1 MESHVFIRTI
11 AFIFALCLTHQSH
24 AITLK
29 IATVA
34 PDGSFWMELLK
45 DGARQIKTET
55 NSRVKFK
62 FYPGGVMGSQEMVL
76 KKMHIGQLHGGAFTS
91 GTLGALHPDS
101 QIYSLPLTFRNL
113 NEVDYVRHR
122 MDEQIIAGL
131 DQAGIIT
138 LGISEGGLAYTMSS
152 QPILNID
159 DFSVHKVWS
168 PNNNTNV
175 ELTLEAINVSP
186 VSLSISD
193 VLIGLQTGLI
203 DTVATSPTGAIALQW
218 HTQIKYVTDVPLIY
232 FYSVLAI
239 DDKAFNKIAE
249 DDQRIVRQVMADVVR
264 KLDQKNRENNIAA
277 MEALVN
283 QGIKLVKP
291 DDDQLN
297 HWYEKG
303 SDATQLIFNKG
314 KMSDKAIDSLMTHLQ
329 TYRSLQTGLS
339 SQ

>member
-1 MESHVFIRTI
+1 MEPPVFIRTI
-11 AFIFALCLTHQSH
+11 AIIFALCLSYQSH

-29 IATVA
+29 IATVV
-34 PDGSFWMELLK
+34 PDGSFWMTWLK
-45 DGARQIKTET
+45 QGARQIKTET
-55 NSRVKFK
+55 DGRVKFK

-76 KKMHIGQLHGGAFTS
+76 KKMHIGQLHGSTFTS

-101 QIYSLPLTFRNL
+101 QIYSLPLTFRDL

-131 DQAGIIT
+131 DQAGIVT

-218 HTQIKYVTDVPLIY
+218 HIQIKYVTDVPLIY
-232 FYSVLAI
+232 FYSVLAV
-239 DDKAFNKIAE
+239 DEKAFNKIAE
-249 DDQRIVRQVMADVVR
+249 DDQRIVRRVMADVVR

-283 QGIKLVKP
+283 QGIKLVKSDP
-291 DDDQLN
+291 DQLN

-314 KMSDKAIDSLMTHLQ
+314 DMSDKAIDSLMTHLQ
-329 TYRSLQTGLS
+329 TYRSLQTKLS